1 MKLALMT
8 QPTFFVEE
16 DKILTS
22 LFEEGLEN
30 LHLFK
35 PDSEPIY
42 SERLLTLLSDE
53 YYKRITVHDN
63 YYLKEEYKLR
73 GIHIDDETTPAPKG
87 FKGHV
92 SRTCTHLELL
102 KEAKRGADYVVLKY
116 IFDSQTEH
124 DQKATFTMDQL
135 REASRHGLI
144 DRHVYALGGMNLDN
158 VRMARDLG
166 FGGIMISGDIW
177 NRFNIHNELDYR
189 ALIDHFVK
197 LRKAVG

>member
-1 MKLALMT
+1 
-8 QPTFFVEE
+8 
-16 DKILTS
+16 
-22 LFEEGLEN
+22 
-30 LHLFK
+30 
-35 PDSEPIY
+35 
-42 SERLLTLLSDE
+42 LLSDE